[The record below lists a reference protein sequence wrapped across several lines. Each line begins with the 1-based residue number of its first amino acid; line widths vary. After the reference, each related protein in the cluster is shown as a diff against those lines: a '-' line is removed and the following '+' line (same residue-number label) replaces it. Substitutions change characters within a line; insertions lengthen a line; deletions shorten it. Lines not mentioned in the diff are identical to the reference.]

1 MNQATLCL
9 LIKEDKIL
17 LAMKKRGFGAGKWNG
32 VGGKVNDGEKIIDA
46 AIRETKEEIGV
57 NIGKSLP
64 AGRQAEKVGIM
75 HFRFPY
81 KSVWD
86 QDVHLF
92 LVKEWQGEPKESDE
106 MAPKWFKF
114 NEIPYNQMWDDD
126 KFWLPH
132 ILKGEKIEA
141 DFVFKKGHVKELVS
155 SFRIQK
161 MR

>member
-9 LIKEDKIL
+9 LIKKDKIL
-17 LAMKKRGFGAGKWNG
+17 LALKKRGFGVGKWNG
-32 VGGKVNDGEKIIDA
+32 VGGKVEKGEKIVDA
-46 AIRETKEEIGV
+46 AVREAKEEIGV
-57 NIGKSLP
+57 NIINP
-64 AGRQAEKVGIM
+64 EKVGIM

-141 DFVFKKGHVKELVS
+141 NFVFKENEIIDKHNI
-155 SFRIQK
+155 RILE
-161 MR
+161 